1 MDKVISSPLE
11 RAFQTAEQVAVH
23 HGLEVETIDDISD
36 TDTGIWTGMKI
47 KDAIKEKEWQ
57 LILTRPSQYTFKDGE
72 SFQDVFNRMNKNV
85 MEIVRNNSGKNIVI
99 VAHRDPIIILMA
111 HYLGIHMDN
120 FQRVP
125 CAPASISIVDFHGIL
140 AEVRGVGILPS
151 SRIEE

>member
-1 MDKVISSPLE
+1 MFSDDNKFLTVSISWFVIDLP
-11 RAFQTAEQVAVH
+11 
-23 HGLEVETIDDISD
+23 
-36 TDTGIWTGMKI
+36 
-47 KDAIKEKEWQ
+47 
-57 LILTRPSQYTFKDGE
+57 
-72 SFQDVFNRMNKNV
+72 DVFNRMNKNV